1 MLDLTAGRPL
11 KSRSKQPSSYVT
23 WITVISIRLDYWQ
36 MLYNFTVIYNGILL
50 PKIGSFSSMR
60 GQWIAG
66 SLFPAYPK
74 KKKRAWGQGSHPHP
88 HPHPHNHTCMYMC
101 MYIVHTGTYTSV
113 YARTHVHVRV
123 IERTAKRVRISSYI
137 VHQCTPLLF
146 TNQVHVRHS
155 PMVVMIAHLLLG
167 SVHSENSKLAFRL
180 SALSLWQEFEL
191 FHVMA
196 ECVTWSHRGQGLG
209 GTLL

>member
-1 MLDLTAGRPL
+1 
-11 KSRSKQPSSYVT
+11 
-23 WITVISIRLDYWQ
+23 

-50 PKIGSFSSMR
+50 PKIWVIFEHAQTVDSRLSFPR
-60 GQWIAG
+60 LPEKEKE
-66 SLFPAYPK
+66 SLGTRLTLTPT
-74 KKKRAWGQGSHPHP
+74 HT
-88 HPHPHNHTCMYMC
+88 HTCMYMC

-137 VHQCTPLLF
+137 VHPCTSLLF

-167 SVHSENSKLAFRL
+167 SVHSENSKLAFSFVALTRIRTL
-180 SALSLWQEFEL
+180 SRDGRMR
-191 FHVMA
+191 HVIA
-196 ECVTWSHRGQGLG
+196 SWPGSRA
-209 GTLL
+209 